1 MLVCIIEFAT
11 VPGMEAR
18 NKELVTELLVHA
30 RTIEGFISKESFTSR
45 DNPAKV
51 ITMSYWRDAESLQ
64 AWMRH
69 PEHRRIIPLGRKE
82 LYVHYMIQVAE
93 IISDKNWRRP
103 EAGQ

>member
-1 MLVCIIEFAT
+1 MQVCIIEFAT

-18 NKELVTELLVHA
+18 NKALVTELLVHA

-51 ITMSYWRDAESLQ
+51 ITMSYWRDAESLR

-69 PEHRRIIPLGRKE
+69 PEHRKIIPLGKQE
-82 LYVHYMIQVAE
+82 LYSHYTIQVAE
-93 IISDKNWRRP
+93 IISDKHWRRP
-103 EAGQ
+103 DAE